1 MKRIKLLFDSLELEK
16 IGTKRKY
23 YLKGQIFYECSPLT
37 FERHVSV
44 VVCTARKLTLDI
56 LEHDIDMIKSFPFLN
71 DIVVVVGSESDKN
84 KLKDAFQDVFL
95 KVVVNND
102 ASNTVY
108 TSIKIGMRAVSTRS
122 SLIVLLFGGETC
134 LKKEVLKAL
143 LERAI
148 HSDKVIFVPKFGEK
162 RGHPLVFSK
171 RAFPDLLSLRKEKGI
186 PYLLRKFSNEI
197 EEVPIEN

>member
-1 MKRIKLLFDSLELEK
+1 MKRLKLLFDSLELEK

-56 LEHDIDMIKSFPFLN
+56 LKHDIDTIKSFPFFT

-84 KLKDAFQDVFL
+84 ELKEAFKGVFI
-95 KVVVNND
+95 KVVVND
-102 ASNTVY
+102 DVLDTVY

-134 LKKEVLKAL
+134 LKKEILIAL
-143 LERAI
+143 LERAM

-171 RAFPDLLSLRKEKGI
+171 RAFSDLLSLRKEKGL
-186 PYLLRKFSNEI
+186 PYLLRKFSKQI
-197 EEVPIEN
+197 DEVTVKN